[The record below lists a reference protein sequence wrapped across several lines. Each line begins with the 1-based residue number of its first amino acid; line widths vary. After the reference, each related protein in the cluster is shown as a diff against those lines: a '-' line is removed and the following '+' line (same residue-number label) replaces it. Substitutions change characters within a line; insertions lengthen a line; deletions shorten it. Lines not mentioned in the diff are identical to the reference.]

1 MFPDTYAYIG
11 ILEYGKEGSV
21 GVRFPDLPGCIA
33 VGDTTEEALE
43 DAKSSLALHLYGM
56 EQDGEPI
63 PAPSDIRSLKLEE
76 GDVPSMV
83 EVNMKIYRARFL
95 TRSVKKTLTI
105 PYWLDLAAEDAG
117 LNFSQELQNAL
128 KAKLHISD

>member
-1 MFPDTYAYIG
+1 
-11 ILEYGKEGSV
+11 
-21 GVRFPDLPGCIA
+21 
-33 VGDTTEEALE
+33 
-43 DAKSSLALHLYGM
+43 M

-76 GDVPSMV
+76 GDVPAMV

>member
-1 MFPDTYAYIG
+1 
-11 ILEYGKEGSV
+11 
-21 GVRFPDLPGCIA
+21 
-33 VGDTTEEALE
+33 
-43 DAKSSLALHLYGM
+43 
-56 EQDGEPI
+56 
-63 PAPSDIRSLKLEE
+63 
-76 GDVPSMV
+76 
-83 EVNMKIYRARFL
+83 MKIYRARFL

>member
-1 MFPDTYAYIG
+1 MSSYVFPALFHRNDDD
-11 ILEYGKEGSV
+11 GSYTV
-21 GVRFPDLPGCIA
+21 TFPDLPGCIA

-76 GDVPSMV
+76 GDVPAMV

>member
-11 ILEYGKEGSV
+11 ILEYGEEGSV

-33 VGDTTEEALE
+33 VGDTTEQALE

-76 GDVPSMV
+76 GDVPAMV

-128 KAKLHISD
+128 KAKLHISG

>member
-11 ILEYGKEGSV
+11 ILEYGEEDSV

-33 VGDTTEEALE
+33 VGDTTEQALE

-76 GDVPSMV
+76 GDVPAMV